1 MKLVSYAGC
10 HGCAVQQP
18 CARCTQSTA
27 ANSAAVAPGTC
38 GWPGELAMK
47 PVSYATLALLLAL
60 AVAACPWSALA
71 ADAPAAPAAAAPA
84 TAAPAADPA
93 AKWEKDIQAFEKK
106 DKESPPPAGA
116 TLFVGSSTFTKW
128 KELEA
133 DFKALKA
140 INRGFGGSM
149 LSDLA
154 YYADRII
161 LPYKPRAIV
170 LYGGDND
177 VTKKSA
183 EQVFADYKGLV
194 EKIRKA
200 LPEAKI
206 YFIAIKPSPA
216 RAKVW
221 DKAKAVNQMVKEYA
235 AKTAGLGY
243 IDIVP
248 VMMGADGQPKP
259 ELFLADTLHM
269 NRAGYELWIP
279 VIKAAMEKDAGPKVS
294 L

>member
-1 MKLVSYAGC
+1 MKLVSYASLG
-10 HGCAVQQP
+10 
-18 CARCTQSTA
+18 
-27 ANSAAVAPGTC
+27 
-38 GWPGELAMK
+38 
-47 PVSYATLALLLAL
+47 LLVAL
-60 AVAACPWSALA
+60 AVAACPWPALA
-71 ADAPAAPAAAAPA
+71 AESSAAPSAAAPA
-84 TAAPAADPA
+84 SAAPAADPA
-93 AKWEKDIQAFEKK
+93 AKWEPAIAAFEKK
-106 DKESPPPAGA
+106 DKESPPPQGA
-116 TLFVGSSTFTKW
+116 TLFVGSSTFAKW

-133 DFKALKA
+133 DFKALRA

-149 LSDLA
+149 ISDVL
-154 YYADRII
+154 YYADRIVI
-161 LPYKPRAIV
+161 PYKPRAIV

-183 EQVFADYKGLV
+183 DQVFADYKGLV
-194 EKIRKA
+194 EKVRKA
-200 LPEAKI
+200 LPETKI
-206 YFIAIKPSPA
+206 YFISIKPSPS
-216 RAKVW
+216 RVKVW
-221 DKAKAVNQMVKEYA
+221 DEAKKVNQLVRDYA
-235 AKTAGLGY
+235 AKTPGLGY

>member
-1 MKLVSYAGC
+1 MWHGWLVQPWKMWQALRHGWTSQPCHIRQAAVQGVTMKLA
-10 HGCAVQQP
+10 
-18 CARCTQSTA
+18 
-27 ANSAAVAPGTC
+27 
-38 GWPGELAMK
+38 
-47 PVSYATLALLLAL
+47 SYATLTLLLAL
-60 AVAACPWSALA
+60 AITVCSWSALA
-71 ADAPAAPAAAAPA
+71 AEAPAAPAAK
-84 TAAPAADPA
+84 PAAESTAQPAANPA
-93 AKWEKDIQAFEKK
+93 AKWEPAIHAFEKK
-106 DKESPPPAGA
+106 DKESPPPQGA
-116 TLFVGSSTFTKW
+116 TLFVGSSTFNKW

-149 LSDLA
+149 LSDLV

-161 LPYKPRAIV
+161 LPYKPRTVV

-183 EQVFADYKGLV
+183 DQVFADYKGLV
-194 EKIRKA
+194 EKVRKA
-200 LPEAKI
+200 LPETKI

-235 AKTAGLGY
+235 AKTPGLGY

-248 VMMGADGQPKP
+248 VMLDADGNPKP
-259 ELFLADTLHM
+259 ELFLKDMLHM
-269 NRAGYELWIP
+269 NRAGYEFWIP
-279 VIKAAMEKDAGPKVS
+279 IIKATIEKDAGPPSATPAKP
-294 L
+294 

>member
-1 MKLVSYAGC
+1 
-10 HGCAVQQP
+10 
-18 CARCTQSTA
+18 
-27 ANSAAVAPGTC
+27 
-38 GWPGELAMK
+38 MK
-47 PVSYATLALLLAL
+47 PVSDASLALLLAL
-60 AVAACPWSALA
+60 AIAACPRPALA
-71 ADAPAAPAAAAPA
+71 ADAPAASAAAAPA
-84 TAAPAADPA
+84 TTAPAADPA
-93 AKWEKDIQAFEKK
+93 TKFEKDIQAFEKK
-106 DKESPPPAGA
+106 DKESPPPQSA

-161 LPYKPRAIV
+161 LPYKPRTVV

-183 EQVFADYKGLV
+183 DQVFADYKGLV

-221 DKAKAVNQMVKEYA
+221 DKAKAANQMVKEYA
-235 AKTAGLGY
+235 AQTAGLGY

-248 VMMGADGQPKP
+248 VTMGADGKPKP

-279 VIKAAMEKDAGPKVS
+279 VIKAVLEKDAGPKVS
-294 L
+294 S